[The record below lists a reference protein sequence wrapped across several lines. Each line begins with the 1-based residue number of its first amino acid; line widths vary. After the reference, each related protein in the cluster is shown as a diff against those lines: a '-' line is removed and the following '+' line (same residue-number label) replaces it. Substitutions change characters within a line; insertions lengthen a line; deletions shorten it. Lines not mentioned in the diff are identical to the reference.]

1 MRPVSP
7 RLEPRVCRS
16 RRRLRPGRSRLGRSR
31 LGRSKLGRGITLP
44 EVLVLVVI
52 AGILLCLLLPALVR
66 GREMTRKNL
75 CEARITKLIRCVQ
88 KFESLSGTFPAGSI
102 NPTGPIANEPNGE
115 LHHSWITQL
124 LPFMDEP
131 TTFEKINPEL
141 SVYDDNHKF
150 VRATLIPTLVCP
162 GSPPPDS
169 SKSLVVRPSSYAACY
184 HDQEQPLDGD
194 NNGVFFLN
202 SKLTQ
207 KDIHDGMEYTLFLGE
222 VRLHADE
229 PNLGW
234 MSGTRATL
242 RNTGKPPNSSE
253 LAIEQR
259 DKFYMGTF
267 GSWHAGMTHMAMGN
281 GRVTAVSNSIDP
293 IAYQQLGGRKDG
305 AVVPDGASTPASADT
320 PSGK

>member
-1 MRPVSP
+1 M
-7 RLEPRVCRS
+7 
-16 RRRLRPGRSRLGRSR
+16 
-31 LGRSKLGRGITLP
+31 
-44 EVLVLVVI
+44 
-52 AGILLCLLLPALVR
+52 
-66 GREMTRKNL
+66 
-75 CEARITKLIRCVQ
+75 
-88 KFESLSGTFPAGSI
+88 
-102 NPTGPIANEPNGE
+102 
-115 LHHSWITQL
+115 
-124 LPFMDEP
+124 
-131 TTFEKINPEL
+131 
-141 SVYDDNHKF
+141 
-150 VRATLIPTLVCP
+150 
-162 GSPPPDS
+162 
-169 SKSLVVRPSSYAACY
+169 
-184 HDQEQPLDGD
+184 DGD

-242 RNTGKPPNSSE
+242 RNTGKPPNSIE
-253 LAIEQR
+253 LPLDQR